1 MKPIKINLLLAILT
15 ASLTVGS
22 CEIFSDEE
30 TDKRCKENEL
40 KTAVSMDIYVNYNV
54 IRIASS
60 ADATHNVLDANSL
73 SFTGKVTKMDCRYKV
88 SENWTIDFTVFPS
101 AVSTGLTSY
110 NFRLKHMF
118 GGLIID
124 YFPLDFYNDLDY
136 ITVSFDMLATFKD
149 GKKFKSTETTST
161 TNQFKYWASGTT
173 KYTMNMNQTL
183 TWTPVTK

>member
-54 IRIASS
+54 IRGASS
-60 ADATHNVLDANSL
+60 ADATHNVLDATSL
-73 SFTGKVTKMDCRYKV
+73 RFTGKVTKMDCRYEAT
-88 SENWTIDFTVFPS
+88 ENTTIDVTEYPS

-110 NFRLKHMF
+110 NFKLKHTF
-118 GGLIID
+118 WGTLYD
-124 YFPLDFYNDLDY
+124 YFPITFTNDLDY
-136 ITVSFDMLATFKD
+136 ITVSFSMLATFKD
-149 GKKFKSTETTST
+149 GKKFQSTETTST
-161 TNQFKYWASGTT
+161 TNQFKYWASGTS

-183 TWTPVTK
+183 TWTPFTK